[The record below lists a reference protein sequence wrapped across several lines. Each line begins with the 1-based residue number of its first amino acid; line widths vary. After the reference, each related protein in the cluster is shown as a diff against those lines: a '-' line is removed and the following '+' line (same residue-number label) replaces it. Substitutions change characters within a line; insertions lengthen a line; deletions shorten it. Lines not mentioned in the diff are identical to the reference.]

1 MPEFI
6 RIVNPSNG
14 TYKNV
19 LININHII
27 RIDTT
32 SNPDILQVVPR
43 LTHTPPTLTGRGFL
57 FHPQLPPLQQP
68 FYKKLVYGK
77 FYYTKTFT
85 HPTTPTKTFLQK
97 KMVAITQPKLPL
109 KI

>member
-14 TYKNV
+14 TYKNA

-32 SNPDILQVVPR
+32 SNPDILQVIPVSDNAYTDYYYVFSEDLMNLVSIR
-43 LTHTPPTLTGRGFL
+43 NL
-57 FHPQLPPLQQP
+57 
-68 FYKKLVYGK
+68 KL
-77 FYYTKTFT
+77 
-85 HPTTPTKTFLQK
+85 LEE
-97 KMVAITQPKLPL
+97 ITEKQNP
-109 KI
+109 

>member
-6 RIVNPSNG
+6 RTVDPSNG

-32 SNPDILQVVPR
+32 SNPDILQVVPVSDNTYTDYYYVFSEDLMNLVSIR
-43 LTHTPPTLTGRGFL
+43 NL
-57 FHPQLPPLQQP
+57 
-68 FYKKLVYGK
+68 KLIEE
-77 FYYTKTFT
+77 
-85 HPTTPTKTFLQK
+85 
-97 KMVAITQPKLPL
+97 ITEKQNP
-109 KI
+109 

>member
-32 SNPDILQVVPR
+32 SNPDILQVIPVSDNAYTDYYYVFSED
-43 LTHTPPTLTGRGFL
+43 LMN
-57 FHPQLPPLQQP
+57 
-68 FYKKLVYGK
+68 LVSIRNQE
-77 FYYTKTFT
+77 
-85 HPTTPTKTFLQK
+85 LIDQ
-97 KMVAITQPKLPL
+97 ITEKQNP
-109 KI
+109 

>member
-32 SNPDILQVVPR
+32 SNPDILQVIPVSDNAYTDYYYVFSEDLMNLVSIR
-43 LTHTPPTLTGRGFL
+43 NL
-57 FHPQLPPLQQP
+57 
-68 FYKKLVYGK
+68 KL
-77 FYYTKTFT
+77 
-85 HPTTPTKTFLQK
+85 LEE
-97 KMVAITQPKLPL
+97 ITEKQNP
-109 KI
+109 

>member
-6 RIVNPSNG
+6 RLVNPSNG

-32 SNPDILQVVPR
+32 SNPDILQVIPVSDNAYTDYYYVFSEDLMNLVSIR
-43 LTHTPPTLTGRGFL
+43 NL
-57 FHPQLPPLQQP
+57 
-68 FYKKLVYGK
+68 KL
-77 FYYTKTFT
+77 
-85 HPTTPTKTFLQK
+85 LEE
-97 KMVAITQPKLPL
+97 ITEKQNP
-109 KI
+109 

>member
-32 SNPDILQVVPR
+32 SNPDILQVVPVSDNTYTDYYYVFSEDLMNLVSIR
-43 LTHTPPTLTGRGFL
+43 NL
-57 FHPQLPPLQQP
+57 
-68 FYKKLVYGK
+68 KLIEE
-77 FYYTKTFT
+77 
-85 HPTTPTKTFLQK
+85 
-97 KMVAITQPKLPL
+97 ITEKQNP
-109 KI
+109 

>member
-32 SNPDILQVVPR
+32 SNPDILQVVPVSDNTYTDYYYVFSEDLMNLVSIR
-43 LTHTPPTLTGRGFL
+43 NL
-57 FHPQLPPLQQP
+57 
-68 FYKKLVYGK
+68 KL
-77 FYYTKTFT
+77 
-85 HPTTPTKTFLQK
+85 LEE
-97 KMVAITQPKLPL
+97 ITEKQNP
-109 KI
+109 

>member
-6 RIVNPSNG
+6 RTVNPSNG

-32 SNPDILQVVPR
+32 SNPDILQVVPVSDN
-43 LTHTPPTLTGRGFL
+43 TYTGSYYVFSEDLMNLVSIRNL
-57 FHPQLPPLQQP
+57 
-68 FYKKLVYGK
+68 KL
-77 FYYTKTFT
+77 
-85 HPTTPTKTFLQK
+85 LEE
-97 KMVAITQPKLPL
+97 ITEKQNP
-109 KI
+109 

>member
-19 LININHII
+19 LINMNHII

-32 SNPDILQVVPR
+32 SNPDILQVVPVSDNTYTDYYYVFSEDLMNLVSIR
-43 LTHTPPTLTGRGFL
+43 NL
-57 FHPQLPPLQQP
+57 
-68 FYKKLVYGK
+68 KL
-77 FYYTKTFT
+77 
-85 HPTTPTKTFLQK
+85 LEE
-97 KMVAITQPKLPL
+97 ITEKQNP
-109 KI
+109 

>member
-6 RIVNPSNG
+6 RTVNLSNG

-32 SNPDILQVVPR
+32 SNPDILQVVPVSDN
-43 LTHTPPTLTGRGFL
+43 TYTGSYYVFSEDLMNLVSIRNL
-57 FHPQLPPLQQP
+57 
-68 FYKKLVYGK
+68 KL
-77 FYYTKTFT
+77 
-85 HPTTPTKTFLQK
+85 LEE
-97 KMVAITQPKLPL
+97 ITEKQNP
-109 KI
+109 

>member
-27 RIDTT
+27 HIDTT
-32 SNPDILQVVPR
+32 SNPDILQVVPVSDNIY
-43 LTHTPPTLTGRGFL
+43 TGSYYVFSEDLMNLVSIRNL
-57 FHPQLPPLQQP
+57 
-68 FYKKLVYGK
+68 KL
-77 FYYTKTFT
+77 
-85 HPTTPTKTFLQK
+85 LEE
-97 KMVAITQPKLPL
+97 ITEKQNP
-109 KI
+109 

>member
-6 RIVNPSNG
+6 RLVNQSNG

-32 SNPDILQVVPR
+32 SNPDILQVIPVSDNAYTNYYYVFSEDLMNLVSIR
-43 LTHTPPTLTGRGFL
+43 NL
-57 FHPQLPPLQQP
+57 
-68 FYKKLVYGK
+68 KL
-77 FYYTKTFT
+77 
-85 HPTTPTKTFLQK
+85 LEE
-97 KMVAITQPKLPL
+97 ITEKQNP
-109 KI
+109 

>member
-6 RIVNPSNG
+6 RTVDPSNG

-32 SNPDILQVVPR
+32 SNPDILQVVPVSDNTYPGSYYVFSEDLMNLVSIR
-43 LTHTPPTLTGRGFL
+43 NL
-57 FHPQLPPLQQP
+57 
-68 FYKKLVYGK
+68 KL
-77 FYYTKTFT
+77 
-85 HPTTPTKTFLQK
+85 LEE
-97 KMVAITQPKLPL
+97 ITDKQNP
-109 KI
+109 